1 LSRNH
6 NKTETSIVRIAGAG
20 SKALRSVAARASA
33 VFTALLLATAGPGGI
48 AAAEPAAGE
57 GTARARFLMGTTLS
71 IESDAPLSAQV
82 FEDAFSEVARLEAI
96 LSNWRATSEIS
107 RLNEV
112 AARAPVRCSS
122 DLFDAI
128 RTALRWAET
137 TGGAFDP
144 TVEPLVVALGLRGED
159 GRMPGTDAARSAL
172 EEPPPLEPDPVAALA
187 RGDAGAGRLAI
198 GWRHVRLRRPSRL
211 VSFDV
216 PGVGLDLGG
225 IAKGMALDAAAGV
238 LRRHGVRRALLDF
251 GGQILAIGRPAGVAG
266 WAVGIADPDDR
277 DRAIAM
283 IGIADLSVATSA
295 NSERS
300 VETPRG
306 RVGHILDPVAQ
317 RPARF
322 VGSVTVA
329 SRDATSADALSTALF
344 VMGPE
349 EGAAW
354 ADTREIPALY
364 LWRDAEGALHRRATR
379 QFEERFESRPDASG
393 N

>member
-1 LSRNH
+1 M
-6 NKTETSIVRIAGAG
+6 RIAGAG
-20 SKALRSVAARASA
+20 GKALRGVGARAS
-33 VFTALLLATAGPGGI
+33 VVLTALLFAMASPGGI
-48 AAAEPAAGE
+48 AAAEPGAVE

-71 IESDAPLSAQV
+71 IESDGPLSAQV
-82 FEDAFSEVARLEAI
+82 FEDAFSEVARLEVI

-107 RLNEV
+107 RLNEE
-112 AARAPVRCSS
+112 AARAPVRCSP

-128 RTALRWAET
+128 RIALRWAER

-159 GRMPGTDAARSAL
+159 GRMPGTDATRSAL
-172 EEPPPLEPDPVAALA
+172 EGPPPLEPDPVTALA
-187 RGDAGAGRLAI
+187 CGDAGAGGLPI
-198 GWRHVRLRRPSRL
+198 GWRHVRLRRLSRS

-216 PGVGLDLGG
+216 PGVGLDFGG

-251 GGQILAIGRPAGVAG
+251 GGQLLAIGRPADVGG

-277 DRAIAM
+277 DSAIAV
-283 IGIADLSVATSA
+283 IGITDLSIATSA

-300 VETPRG
+300 VETERG
-306 RVGHILDPVAQ
+306 RLGHILDPMAQ
-317 RPARF
+317 RPAGF
-322 VGSVTVA
+322 AGSVTVA
-329 SRDATSADALSTALF
+329 STDATSADALSTALF

-349 EGAAW
+349 EGVAW

-364 LWRDAEGALHRRATR
+364 LWRDGQGALHRRATR
-379 QFEERFESRPDASG
+379 QFEKRFEGRSDASG
-393 N
+393 D